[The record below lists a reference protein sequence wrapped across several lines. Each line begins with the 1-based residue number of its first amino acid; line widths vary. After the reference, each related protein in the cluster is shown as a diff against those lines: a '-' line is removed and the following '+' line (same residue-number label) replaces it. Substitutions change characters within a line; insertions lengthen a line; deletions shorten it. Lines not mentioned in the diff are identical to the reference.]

1 MQYSVDN
8 FLLWAI
14 VMLKSEFWWI
24 TRVIS
29 ATLTSTARPNTTGL
43 ERRVRWHGLGIFT
56 EDDAAEDTLATHAND
71 TTNSA
76 RSIYDS
82 LSRRLPLPFTDAGI
96 RFRPLRSGSWVLVG
110 FKDQIWLGNGKTNFG
125 FSRIYYLTISLLV
138 KIIYTKGGGKK
149 PTHNYATSCD
159 NVNDLSRF
167 VVQLYA
173 RYGTMLTPLICKPA
187 NYFHNALSI
196 LHLHAKHLVVSLN
209 VLCPSSPRPEI
220 VTQCYII

>member
-1 MQYSVDN
+1 VDHSCNLCDADFNRIRLDWNDVFVGVVSASSQRTMQR
-8 FLLWAI
+8 
-14 VMLKSEFWWI
+14 K
-24 TRVIS
+24 T
-29 ATLTSTARPNTTGL
+29 P
-43 ERRVRWHGLGIFT
+43 
-56 EDDAAEDTLATHAND
+56 ATHAND

-82 LSRRLPLPFTDAGI
+82 LSQRLPLPFTDAGI
-96 RFRPLRSGSWVLVG
+96 RFRPLRSASWVLVG

-125 FSRIYYLTISLLV
+125 FNRIYYLIISLLV

-187 NYFHNALSI
+187 NYFRDAPSI
-196 LHLHAKHLVVSLN
+196 LHLHAEHLCVARCTLS
-209 VLCPSSPRPEI
+209 
-220 VTQCYII
+220 